1 MRHSFQREIGG
12 QTLTLGT
19 GWLANQAGASVTLRH
34 GDNLVLTTVCMGPP
48 RQGIDFFPLT
58 VEFEERHYAA
68 GKIPGSFFRREGRPS
83 LEATLACRLTDRP
96 IRPLFPKGF
105 HNEVQVISTVL
116 SVDQENPPD
125 ILSIIGASAA
135 LSLSDIP
142 FDGPIAGCR
151 IGQVDG
157 ALVVNPTFDQMEAGT
172 LELVV
177 AGSRDA
183 VMMVEAGAQEV
194 SEELL
199 LEAIQRG
206 QEVNAEIISM
216 IEELVQAAGIPKKH
230 IEAPPGPS
238 PELEQQVIELTN
250 GRLERLIFSGQEKG
264 ERDTALD
271 DLFNEVLEALGE
283 EAPRGEARQIFDELT
298 TREFRTGVL
307 KRGVRPDG
315 RGTRDVRPI
324 TTEVGVLPRTHGS
337 GLFTRGQTQIL
348 SVVTL
353 GSIAAQQKLDTLSP
367 VAKRRFLHHYNF
379 PPYSVGEVRRVGGAG
394 RRELGHGALAERALE
409 PVVPS
414 VEEFPYT
421 IRIVSEALSSNG
433 STSMGSICGS
443 TMAMMDAGI
452 PIRTPVAGV
461 AMGLIMG
468 EGGEH
473 AVLTDIQGMEDH
485 IGDMDFKVAGTTE
498 GVTAL
503 QMDIKVKGVSQ
514 EIMRAA
520 LEQARDARGH
530 IMGKLLEAIP
540 QARTDLS
547 PYAPRIVR
555 IQIPVEK
562 IGAVIGPGGKT
573 IHAIIDE
580 TGASIDVEDDGTVY
594 IGSPN
599 EESLQKAQA
608 RIEALTKD
616 VEVGTIYTGKVARIT
631 SFGAFVNIAPG
642 KDGLMR
648 LPDISEEPI
657 QRVEDAV
664 QVGEEVTVMVIE
676 VDRMGRV
683 NVSRRAVLKGL
694 DVATA
699 VREAAAR
706 APAPR
711 PGFSPGGPRPGGD
724 RPGRP
729 MGDRPQGPPPRGGD
743 GPPRRW

>member
-12 QTLTLGT
+12 RTLTLET
-19 GWLANQAGASVTLRH
+19 GWLANQAGASVTLQH

-83 LEATLACRLTDRP
+83 LDATLTARLTDRP
-96 IRPLFPKGF
+96 IRPLFPKEL
-105 HNEVQVISTVL
+105 HNEIQVISTVL
-116 SVDQENPPD
+116 SADQENPPD

-135 LSLSDIP
+135 LSISSIP

-157 ALVVNPTFDQMEAGT
+157 ALVVNPTFKQVEAGT

-183 VMMVEAGAQEV
+183 VVMVEAGAQEV
-194 SEELL
+194 SEVLL
-199 LEAIQRG
+199 LEAIQMG
-206 QEVNAEIISM
+206 QEVNGEVISM
-216 IEELVQAAGIPKKH
+216 IEEMVQAVGRPKMH

-238 PELEQQVIELTN
+238 PELEQQVTELTN
-250 GRLERLIFSGQEKG
+250 GRLEGIVFSEREKG

-271 DLFNEVLEALGE
+271 DLFTEVLEALGE
-283 EAPRGEARQIFDELT
+283 EAPRSGARQVFDHLT
-298 TREFRTGVL
+298 SRVFRTGVL

-315 RGTRDVRPI
+315 RGTREVRPI
-324 TTEVGVLPRTHGS
+324 TTEVGVLARTHGS

-367 VAKRRFLHHYNF
+367 VEKRRFLHHYNF

-409 PVVPS
+409 PVIPS

-468 EGGEH
+468 EAGEH
-473 AVLTDIQGMEDH
+473 AVLTDIQGLEDH
-485 IGDMDFKVAGTTE
+485 IGDMDFKVAGTSE

-503 QMDIKVKGVSQ
+503 QMDIKVKGISS
-514 EIMRAA
+514 EIMRTA
-520 LEQARDARGH
+520 LEQAREARGH

-555 IQIPVEK
+555 IQISVEK

-664 QVGEEVTVMVIE
+664 QVGDEVTVMVIE

-683 NVSRRAVLKGL
+683 NVSRRAVLQGL
-694 DVATA
+694 DAATA

-706 APAPR
+706 PPAR

-729 MGDRPQGPPPRGGD
+729 MGARPQGAPRGGD

>member
-1 MRHSFQREIGG
+1 MRNSFQREIGG
-12 QTLTLGT
+12 QTLTIET
-19 GWLANQAGASVTLRH
+19 GWLANQAGASVSLRH

-83 LEATLACRLTDRP
+83 LDATLTCRLTDRP

-105 HNEVQVISTVL
+105 RNEIQVISTVL
-116 SVDQENPPD
+116 SADQENPPD

-135 LSLSDIP
+135 LSISDIP

-151 IGQVDG
+151 IGQVEG
-157 ALVVNPTFDQMEAGT
+157 EFVVNPTFPQMDVGT

-177 AGSRDA
+177 AGSRNA
-183 VMMVEAGAQEV
+183 VVMVEAGAKEV
-194 SEELL
+194 SESLL
-199 LEAIQRG
+199 LEAIKRG
-206 QEVNAEIISM
+206 QEVNGEVISM
-216 IEELVQAAGIPKKH
+216 IEEMVAAVGKPKRLF
-230 IEAPPGPS
+230 EAPPKPS
-238 PELEQQVIELTN
+238 PQLEQQVTELIN
-250 GRLERLIFSGQEKG
+250 GRLEDLIFSGQEKG
-264 ERDTALD
+264 ERDTAVD
-271 DLFNEVLEALGE
+271 DLFNEVMEELGE
-283 EAPRGEARQIFDELT
+283 ETSRGEARQVFDSLISHQ
-298 TREFRTGVL
+298 FRTGVL

-315 RGTRDVRPI
+315 RGTQDVRPI
-324 TTEVGVLPRTHGS
+324 TTEVGILPRTHGS
-337 GLFTRGQTQIL
+337 GLFNRGQTQIL

-353 GSIAAQQKLDTLSP
+353 GSIALQQKLDTLSP
-367 VAKRRFLHHYNF
+367 IVKRRFFHHYNF
-379 PPYSVGEVRRVGGAG
+379 PPYSVGEVRRVGGSG

-409 PVVPS
+409 PVIPS

-421 IRIVSEALSSNG
+421 IRLVSEALSSNG

-443 TMAMMDAGI
+443 SMAMMDAGI

-461 AMGLIMG
+461 AMGLIMSEEG
-468 EGGEH
+468 EY
-473 AVLTDIQGMEDH
+473 AILTDIQGLEDH
-485 IGDMDFKVAGTTE
+485 IGDMDFKVAGTKN

-503 QMDIKVKGVSQ
+503 QMDIKVKGISP
-514 EIMRAA
+514 EIMQSA
-520 LEQARDARGH
+520 LEQAREARGH
-530 IMGKLLEAIP
+530 IMEKLLEAIP
-540 QARTDLS
+540 EARTGLS

-562 IGAVIGPGGKT
+562 IGAIIGPGGKT

-599 EESLQKAQA
+599 EESLQKAQQ
-608 RIEALTKD
+608 RINALTKD
-616 VEVGTIYTGKVARIT
+616 VEIGTIYTGKVVRIT
-631 SFGAFVNIAPG
+631 TFGAFVNIAPG

-648 LPDISEEPI
+648 LPDVAEEPI

-664 QVGEEVTVMVIE
+664 QVGDEVTVMVIE

-683 NVSRRAVLKGL
+683 NVSRRAVLQGL

-699 VREAAAR
+699 VRDAASRQPAR
-706 APAPR
+706 PA
-711 PGFSPGGPRPGGD
+711 FSPSGPRPQGSPYPGGGG
-724 RPGRP
+724 RPGA
-729 MGDRPQGPPPRGGD
+729 PQDQGNR
-743 GPPRRW
+743 PPRRW